1 MIRFFTTHPTVAN
14 LLMIGFIVAGFAAV
28 PKLQREFFTK
38 IEPRRVE
45 IMVAY
50 KGTRDEDIEGPIC
63 NALKMRLIASTV
75 FMKHYSC

>member
-1 MIRFFTTHPTVAN
+1 MIRFFTTHPTIAN

-28 PKLQREFFTK
+28 PKLQRKIFTQ

-63 NALKMRLIASTV
+63 NAFKMRLIASTV
-75 FMKHYSC
+75 FMKYYSC

>member
-1 MIRFFTTHPTVAN
+1 MIRFFTTHPTIAN

-28 PKLQREFFTK
+28 PKLQRKIFTQ

-50 KGTRDEDIEGPIC
+50 KGTRDEDIEGSIC
-63 NALKMRLIASTV
+63 SALKMRLIASIV
-75 FMKHYSC
+75 FMK

>member
-1 MIRFFTTHPTVAN
+1 MIRFFTTHPTIAN

-28 PKLQREFFTK
+28 PKLQRKIFTQ

-50 KGTRDEDIEGPIC
+50 KGTRDEDIEGSIFS
-63 NALKMRLIASTV
+63 ALKMRLIASIV
-75 FMKHYSC
+75 FMK

>member
-28 PKLQREFFTK
+28 PKLQRKIFTQ

-45 IMVAY
+45 IMIAY
-50 KGTRDEDIEGPIC
+50 NGTRDEDIEGSIC
-63 NALKMRLIASTV
+63 SALKMRLIASIV
-75 FMKHYSC
+75 FMK